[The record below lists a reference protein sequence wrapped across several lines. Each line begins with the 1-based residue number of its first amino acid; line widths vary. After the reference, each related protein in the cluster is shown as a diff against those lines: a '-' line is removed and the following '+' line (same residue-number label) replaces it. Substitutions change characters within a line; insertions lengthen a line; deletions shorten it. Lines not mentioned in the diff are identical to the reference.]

1 MGYHGIIRGTEE
13 RVAKPAIR
21 DEAAAKAGHG
31 ALVLHLRPVFELDE
45 DRFFELAGLNRD
57 LRMEL
62 TAEGDLIVMPPAGG
76 ESSQRNAEIT
86 MQLGSW
92 AKHHGTGTTF
102 DSSGG
107 FVLPNGAVRSPD
119 ASWVER
125 TRLATLTNEQRRKF
139 LPLCPEFVV
148 ELRSPSDS
156 LAILQAKMQEYLENG
171 AKLGWLI
178 DPENRR
184 VYVYRPGEP
193 VRELKNPE
201 NVSGNPVLPGFV
213 LDLREIW

>member
-1 MGYHGIIRGTEE
+1 M
-13 RVAKPAIR
+13 AKPAIT
-21 DEAAAKAGHG
+21 DEAAAKAGQE
-31 ALVLHLRPVFELDE
+31 ALILHLRPIVELDE

-62 TAEGDLIVMPPAGG
+62 TTEGDLIVMPPAGG

-86 MQLGSW
+86 IQLGSW
-92 AKHHGTGTTF
+92 AKHDGTGATF

-107 FVLPNGAVRSPD
+107 FRLPNGAVRSPD

-125 TRLATLTNEQRRKF
+125 TRLAALTDEQRRKF

-156 LAILQAKMQEYLENG
+156 LNVLQGKMQEYLENG

-178 DPENRR
+178 DPENKR

-201 NVSGNPVLPGFV
+201 SVSGDPVLPGFV